1 MKPGS
6 ILAQSVHAAFTFGQ
20 EHPALTNDWLINSN
34 YICIL
39 EIDNE
44 EKLGELL
51 SKAKQQNIPVSAFI
65 EPDYDNS
72 LTAIALAPTAAS
84 KKLCSN
90 LRLALKDKQ

>member
-6 ILAQSVHAAFTFGQ
+6 ILAQACHAAFSFNQ
-20 EHPALTNDWLINSN
+20 EHPAIATEWFRNSN

-39 EIDNE
+39 ETDNE
-44 EKLGELL
+44 EKLGDLL
-51 SKAKQQNIPVSAFI
+51 SKAKQQNIPASAFI

-72 LTAIALAPTAAS
+72 LTAIALAPTTES

-90 LRLALKDKQ
+90 LRLALKEKQ